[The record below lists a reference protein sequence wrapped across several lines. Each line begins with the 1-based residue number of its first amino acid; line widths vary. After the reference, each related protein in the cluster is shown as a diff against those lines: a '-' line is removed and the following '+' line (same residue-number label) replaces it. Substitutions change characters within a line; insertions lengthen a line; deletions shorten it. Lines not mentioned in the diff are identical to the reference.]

1 MMTKRRTYGAG
12 LWVLAAI
19 TLAAGLLALGVL
31 TRPAEAAFP
40 GLNGRILF
48 TSERTGDVEIYA
60 TDRDGTLQSNL
71 TNDPRYD
78 IDPAISPDGKK
89 VVFRRSNSG
98 DDDIYIMDSDGS
110 DQKVLV
116 GRPGYD
122 GQPSFSPDGSKIAFV
137 SMRDS
142 LRETTRPARSTLWT

>member
-1 MMTKRRTYGAG
+1 MTKRRTFGAG

-40 GLNGRILF
+40 GHNGRILF

-60 TDRDGTLQSNL
+60 TDQDGTPQSNL
-71 TNDPRYD
+71 TNDPTYD

-89 VVFRRSNSG
+89 
-98 DDDIYIMDSDGS
+98 DGA
-110 DQKVLV
+110 
-116 GRPGYD
+116 RM
-122 GQPSFSPDGSKIAFV
+122 AFV
-137 SMRDS
+137 SNRDGNPE
-142 LRETTRPARSTLWT
+142 LYVMDA